1 MKKLT
6 GVQIR
11 PRHAAEFDR
20 RVNSLKPAM
29 VRDIVVL
36 LDSLPSS
43 KDALNRYLFS
53 SFDLDKADRSLV
65 MTYEDYLAIYSDQAS
80 NFFFSSTE
88 DSEEY
93 NRRKLILEKMFGT
106 RARTLIRKKISPRKK
121 AVTEEIVLTVPE
133 HTVSTAVDNSAPVDT
148 KAEETEL
155 VDEDSL
161 WDYILSQKD
170 SEQLIKEL
178 KRLYEDLVEDPS
190 AVLEDCNRLG
200 IVKFTTRVRRSYIFK

>member
-1 MKKLT
+1 MRKLS
-6 GVQIR
+6 GIQIR

-20 RVNSLKPAM
+20 RVNSLKPSM

-43 KDALNRYLFS
+43 RDALNRYLFS

-65 MTYEDYLAIYSDQAS
+65 MTYEDYLAIYSDQVS

-106 RARTLIRKKISPRKK
+106 RARTLVRKKISPRKK
-121 AVTEEIVLTVPE
+121 AVTEEIVLAVPE
-133 HTVSTAVDNSAPVDT
+133 HTLSTAVDISAPVDT
-148 KAEETEL
+148 KAEAAEL

-161 WDYILSQKD
+161 WDYVLSQKD

-200 IVKFTTRVRRSYIFK
+200 IAKFTTRVRRSYIFK